1 MEELSNVHQTAVL
14 RPENFFIFEV
24 LALTVYK
31 DLLMNK
37 SVSFTPAYNLTHQLQ
52 NCPLAVFSHH
62 Y

>member
-1 MEELSNVHQTAVL
+1 MKELGNVHQIAVL
-14 RPENFFIFEV
+14 SLENVFISEA

-37 SVSFTPAYNLTHQLQ
+37 CVSFTPVDKLTHQLQ
-52 NCPLAVFSHH
+52 NCPLAAFSHH

>member
-1 MEELSNVHQTAVL
+1 MEELGNVHQIAVL
-14 RPENFFIFEV
+14 SPENFFTSEV

-37 SVSFTPAYNLTHQLQ
+37 SVSFSPVDKLTHQLQ
-52 NCPLAVFSHH
+52 ICPLAVFSHH